1 MYLPVP
7 NIGGKLQKVA
17 EVTRTLNHMISE
29 KDNYVVFGKN
39 THLKPGLSK
48 HQFLAH

>member
-1 MYLPVP
+1 MYLSVP

-17 EVTRTLNHMISE
+17 EVTGTSNHVISE
-29 KDNYVVFGKN
+29 KDNYVAFGKN
-39 THLKPGLSK
+39 THLKPGLLK